1 VRDGQQRGLRMTGPR
16 KEAAVRGVD
25 PHYDGER
32 MSGPCERK
40 ALDGKA
46 RAHCAECMEMIT
58 GKKRKG

>member
-1 VRDGQQRGLRMTGPR
+1 MTGPR